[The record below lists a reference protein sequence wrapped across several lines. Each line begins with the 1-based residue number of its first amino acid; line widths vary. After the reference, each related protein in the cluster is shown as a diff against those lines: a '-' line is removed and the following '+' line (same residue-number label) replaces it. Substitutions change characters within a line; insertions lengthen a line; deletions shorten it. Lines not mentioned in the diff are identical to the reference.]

1 MQSDERSTCHT
12 AKIVWSAESCSPA
25 STGRTWL
32 AIADGQHCDT
42 PDGCIPIDADR
53 IAGSALA
60 AGDTV
65 LVAVSETETSG
76 PWQLAQSQFESIHR
90 IIAALL
96 ATGTPLKLLLFSGIA
111 NADAAAAHGLLQ
123 SLRCETEQLAHTWLE
138 SDASLAQS
146 LTICGLMQQE
156 GLRRLRV
163 EGGKRLVAHLHQQV
177 TPLANE
183 PRSQDGPALIIG
195 GLGGI
200 GQHLLE
206 HIVGQQPVFVM
217 GRSPLS
223 DERRSR
229 LKALGCSGYF
239 QGDATDTES
248 LRQTLST
255 LHERYGW
262 VDTVF
267 HLAGHLEDGLFQ
279 SQTTPSLEK
288 VMKTKIAPALAL
300 AHLQNEMAIR
310 RVVMFGSLS
319 ATVGLAGQT
328 AYASANAYLHA
339 LAERQCLQGHTGWST
354 IGWGIWDVSGMAMG
368 QDRGL
373 LLPMAPDKALAAM
386 DELLAARC
394 ADALIYAGRLL
405 TEAASGRQAAK
416 ASRAPTL
423 DTKLLVRQAIAKF
436 TGLENLA
443 EAENVLDHGA
453 DSVAAISIAAEIER
467 RLAEAGMVTRVPR
480 SILFEYPSISSLSAY
495 IEARAATIG
504 LQPEPAVAP
513 QSPPE
518 LTWRAPSPHVRAHT
532 QDEPHWRAQ
541 DIAIVGMA
549 GSFPGATSM
558 EELWPLLAEARLA
571 VRPVPSERWD
581 WRAFYDSDASAAGR
595 SYARHGGFIDNVEMF
610 DPLFFQTTF
619 KAAERMDP
627 AERKLLQ
634 TTHHALENSG
644 FFAAPTPDVGV
655 FIAAMYGHYQQLEAS
670 QPIDTS
676 FSAQANRLSYHFDF
690 RGPSLT
696 LDTMCSGSLTALHLA
711 IAALRRGECRQAI
724 VGAANIMVSP
734 HKYRVL
740 SQGKFLSP
748 TGRCHTFGAQAD
760 GYVPGEGHVV
770 FVLQPLQ
777 EAIDA
782 DARIHA
788 VIHGSAVNAGGR
800 SSGFTVPSAAAQT
813 KVIEAALR
821 DADRQAH
828 DITYIE
834 AHGTGTRLG
843 DPIEIEA
850 LNGIYGAR
858 DYGHCAVGSI
868 KSNIGHLE
876 PAAGLAGLA
885 KIVLQL
891 RHRSLAPTIGCDI
904 ANPLI
909 PVGEGTVRPQT
920 ELVPWN
926 TPDGQRRYA
935 GLSSFGAG
943 GANAHV
949 IVGEYMPPQVNA
961 PARHDAVPM
970 AVAISAQSEA
980 SLNALKAAILDYLLK
995 QEGLCLEDVAY
1006 TLNVTR
1012 PAMRYRFCAL
1022 VTDLDDLANALAS
1035 STAHQATFSAQLE
1048 QAASRFQAGE
1058 SIDWRHHNPPGKM
1071 LDLPSYPFEK
1081 IPLWANELRV
1091 SHEPQS
1097 LNPPPETDD
1106 RLLLAVADF
1115 TSNASETTR
1124 TFTSPFTLIVDPE
1137 LDRQLRGH
1145 GHRIVVLHPVDPAPT
1160 SSCGAPRTT
1169 NLVQAC
1175 KRALDDIPQEHPIVI
1190 ALGNTSST
1198 PIAQEPTQ
1206 RALHWALFQA
1216 IAHLQG
1222 PRSLMVCLPNEP
1234 DAQAGLVGLL
1244 RSLCKEQPQLRIL
1257 SLQLGGSLA
1266 HPNVLQQALARL
1278 AFIPVSG
1285 HVHERLQGTQS
1296 QRLQWRPIEL
1306 PVAPPTLWRQG
1317 GHYLIAG
1324 GFGGIGQAVA
1334 RRLASDF
1341 GAHISLVGRRP
1352 DSAHIRHECQQM
1364 SAQGGTVR
1372 YYSADLA
1379 DVGAAKALLAQMSPL
1394 NGVLIASGV
1403 LRDGV
1408 LTDKAFEDFEQ
1419 VARSKIETTLALDEA
1434 IGSAPL
1440 DLFMLFSS
1448 IAAAFGN
1455 AGQTDYA
1462 YANAWL
1468 DGFAQARSRAV
1479 ALGQRH
1485 GRTLSVAWPLWKDTG
1500 MQVDTQT
1507 LQFMTHE
1514 TGLEPLEA
1522 NTGVDLVL
1530 RLPSA
1535 LAADVWAVAV
1545 LGGDTGRITERLL
1558 APPRQDP
1565 AGNRACESNSPD
1577 ALREAVNELLETL
1590 TAIPAQRIDPEARWG
1605 EMGLDSVGLQELAK
1619 NVQARFSV
1627 PMAASALFRYNTPSQ
1642 LVHYLDSQRAS
1653 DTQDL
1658 STSRAP
1664 DAGHP
1669 DESLTGYAIIGM
1681 AATLPGGDTVETFW
1695 DSLLH
1700 GRSAI
1705 VPMTRWPEEDLYG
1718 GAVRNIEHFDAR
1730 FFGLSAR
1737 EAMLMDPQH
1746 RLFLQTAYN
1755 ACLDAGYRPG
1765 DITRTG
1771 VFAGVQFNDYQVLLQ
1786 LWGRSKHP
1794 FAATGNA
1801 HAMLSNRV
1809 SYQFG
1814 FSGPSETVDTACS
1827 STLVALHRG
1836 IKALQEQECNTVLC
1850 GGVSLMIDPVVTH
1863 AAASMGVL
1871 SASARCA
1878 TFDESADGYVRGEGC
1893 GAFLIKRYA
1902 DAVRDGDN
1910 IRARIVASQ
1919 VNHGGRANSL
1929 TSPNPNAQCDLLL
1942 AAYTPELAERL
1953 GYIEAHGTGTR
1964 LGDPIELQALSAFI
1978 AQQAPAKPPASV
1990 LVGAVKTNTGH
2001 LEPAAA
2007 VPALVKVI
2015 KAIETGWLPA
2025 NLNFRQQNR
2034 EIDLQDTPF
2043 SLLTEK
2049 QPWRSND
2056 RVAGISSFGFGG
2068 TNAHVVLTQADAP
2081 TQQVT
2086 AQPGQLHLVGLC
2098 ARTKE
2103 SLERMRDELIEHLR
2117 SNPHLPL
2124 ADVARTL
2131 AIGRESFEHRLVV
2144 SAMDLPSLIEQLSS
2158 AALHYVEPQAL
2169 RSHVNEGP
2177 LLELDNSVVT
2187 ELASAYLQG
2196 RDTLRRIYLKGPG
2209 RRISLPGYAFDSKPY
2224 WFETAAD
2231 LEAS

>member
-1 MQSDERSTCHT
+1 MVATDQYDDNLDDF
-12 AKIVWSAESCSPA
+12 V
-25 STGRTWL
+25 
-32 AIADGQHCDT
+32 AINADQ
-42 PDGCIPIDADR
+42 
-53 IAGSALA
+53 IAGSAIA

-65 LVAVSETETSG
+65 LLPVADVETSG
-76 PWQLAQSQFESIHR
+76 QWQLSNSQFESVHR
-90 IIAALL
+90 IICALL
-96 ATGTPLKLLLFSGIA
+96 AKDMPLKLMLFSRVA
-111 NADAAAAHGLLQ
+111 NPDAAAVHGLLQ
-123 SLRCETEQLAHTWLE
+123 SLRCETEQLTHTWLE
-138 SDASLAQS
+138 SDEGLAQALAVS
-146 LTICGLMQQE
+146 GLAQQE

-163 EGGKRLVAHLHQQV
+163 EEGKRLVAHLREQAPERAAG
-177 TPLANE
+177 TGT
-183 PRSQDGPALIIG
+183 QDGPVLIIG

-200 GQHLLE
+200 GQHLLA
-206 HIVGQQPVFVM
+206 HMAGQQAVYAM
-217 GRSPLS
+217 GRSSLS
-223 DERRSR
+223 DERRLR
-229 LKALGCSGYF
+229 LKALGCKGYF
-239 QGDATDTES
+239 QGDATDVES
-248 LRQTLST
+248 LRQTLSA
-255 LHERYGW
+255 LHERYGQ
-262 VDTVF
+262 VGTVF

-279 SQTTPSLEK
+279 SQPTSSLER
-288 VMKTKIAPALAL
+288 VMQAKIAPALAL
-300 AHLQNEMAIR
+300 AQLQREMTIS

-328 AYASANAYLHA
+328 AYAAANAYLHA
-339 LAERQCLQGHTGWST
+339 LAERQCRQDHPGWST
-354 IGWGIWDVSGMAMG
+354 LGWGIWDVSGMTMG
-368 QDRGL
+368 QDRGQ
-373 LLPMAPDKALAAM
+373 LLPMAPDQALVAM
-386 DELLAARC
+386 EKLLAERC
-394 ADALIYAGRLL
+394 AGAVIYAGNLVEL
-405 TEAASGRQAAK
+405 DAAGGGAAT
-416 ASRAPTL
+416 ASREPAL

-436 TGLENLA
+436 TGLESLA
-443 EAENVLDHGA
+443 DAENVLDHGA

-467 RLAEAGMVTRVPR
+467 RLAESGVLTRIPR
-480 SILFEYPSISSLSAY
+480 SILFEHPSISSLSDY
-495 IEARAATIG
+495 IEARVATIAP
-504 LQPEPAVAP
+504 QPEPRMTPKPAP
-513 QSPPE
+513 EARSRAAEPP
-518 LTWRAPSPHVRAHT
+518 TRVRP
-532 QDEPHWRAQ
+532 QDESHWRPE

-549 GSFPGATSM
+549 GSFPGAASM

-571 VRPVPSERWD
+571 VRPVPSQRWD
-581 WRAFYDSDASAAGR
+581 WRAFYDSDANASGR
-595 SYARHGGFIDNVEMF
+595 SYARHGGFIDDVEMF
-610 DPLFFQTTF
+610 DPLFFHTTF

-634 TTHHALENSG
+634 STHHALENSG

-655 FIAAMYGHYQQLEAS
+655 FIAAMYGHYQQLTAPL
-670 QPIDTS
+670 PIDTS
-676 FSAQANRLSYHFDF
+676 FSAQANRISYHFDF

-777 EAIDA
+777 DALEAG
-782 DARIHA
+782 ARIHA

-821 DADRQAH
+821 DAGLKAH
-828 DITYIE
+828 DITYVE

-858 DYGHCAVGSI
+858 ADGRCAVGSI

-891 RHRSLAPTIGCDI
+891 RHRALAPTIGCDI

-909 PVGEGTVRPQT
+909 PDGEGTVRPQT
-920 ELVPWN
+920 ELVPWS
-926 TPDGQRRYA
+926 TLDGQRRYA
-935 GLSSFGAG
+935 GLSGFGAG

-949 IVGEYMPPQVNA
+949 IVGEFIPPQMSEA
-961 PARHDAVPM
+961 AQYDGVPM

-980 SLNALKAAILDYLLK
+980 SLNTLKATLLDDLRK
-995 QEGLCLEDVAY
+995 QQGLRLADVAY
-1006 TLNVTR
+1006 TLSVAR

-1022 VTDLDDLANALAS
+1022 VTDLDGLAEALAS
-1035 STAHQATFSAQLE
+1035 STARQVSVSAQLE
-1048 QAASRFQAGE
+1048 QAAKRFLAGE
-1058 SIDWRHHNPPGKM
+1058 SIDWRHYNPPGKM
-1071 LDLPSYPFEK
+1071 LDLPGYPFEK
-1081 IPLWANELRV
+1081 VPLWADELRE
-1091 SHEPQS
+1091 SPEPQRP
-1097 LNPPPETDD
+1097 NPILDTDTD
-1106 RLLLAVADF
+1106 TDTDTGLILAVADF
-1115 TSNASETTR
+1115 VSSASEATR
-1124 TFTSPFTLIVDPE
+1124 PLSSPLTLIVEPE

-1145 GHRIVVLHPVDPAPT
+1145 GHRTLVLEPPAA
-1160 SSCGAPRTT
+1160 SGGATCCSA
-1169 NLVQAC
+1169 LVQDWQ
-1175 KRALDDIPQEHPIVI
+1175 RLLEDIPPEHLIVI
-1190 ALGNTSST
+1190 ALGGAPNTA
-1198 PIAQEPTQ
+1198 IDDEPARRT
-1206 RALHWALFQA
+1206 LHWALFQA
-1216 IAHLQG
+1216 VARLQG
-1222 PRSLMVCLPNEP
+1222 PRSLMVCLAGEP
-1234 DAQAGLVGLL
+1234 DAQVGLLGLL
-1244 RSLCKEQPQLRIL
+1244 RSLCKEQPQLGVL
-1257 SLQLGGSLA
+1257 SLHVYGSLA
-1266 HPNVLQQALARL
+1266 QPDVLQQVLARV
-1278 AFIPVSG
+1278 AAIPTSG
-1285 HVHERLQGTQS
+1285 HLHERLQDARS
-1296 QRLQWRPIEL
+1296 QRLQWRPTRLKDAHSPI
-1306 PVAPPTLWRQG
+1306 WRRG

-1324 GFGGIGQAVA
+1324 GLGGIGQAVA
-1334 RRLASDF
+1334 RRLASEF
-1341 GAHISLVGRRP
+1341 GAQVSLVGRRP
-1352 DSAHIRHECQQM
+1352 ESAQIEHECQQM
-1364 SAQGGTVR
+1364 STQGGAVR

-1379 DVGAAKALLAQMSPL
+1379 QAGVARTLLARLAPL
-1394 NGVLIASGV
+1394 DGVLIASGV
-1403 LRDGV
+1403 LRDGA
-1408 LTDKAFEDFEQ
+1408 LASKTREDFEQ
-1419 VARSKIETTLALDEA
+1419 VARSKVEVTLALDEA

-1455 AGQTDYA
+1455 AGQADYA

-1468 DGFAQARSRAV
+1468 DGFAQSRSRAV
-1479 ALGQRH
+1479 AHGQRH
-1485 GRTLSVAWPLWKDTG
+1485 GRSLSVGWPLWQDTG

-1507 LQFMTHE
+1507 LQFMVHD
-1514 TGLEPLEA
+1514 TGLAPLA
-1522 NTGVDLVL
+1522 MSAGVDLVL

-1535 LAADVWAVAV
+1535 LAADVYAVTV
-1545 LGGDTGRITERLL
+1545 LSGDPRRMTERLL
-1558 APPRQDP
+1558 ESPRQDGTGEP
-1565 AGNRACESNSPD
+1565 AGQSASPA
-1577 ALREAVNELLETL
+1577 ALHEALDELLEAL

-1605 EMGLDSVGLQELAK
+1605 EMGLDSVGLQELAR

-1627 PMAASALFRYNTPSQ
+1627 PMAASALFRYNTPTQ
-1642 LVHYLDSQRAS
+1642 LIRYLDSQRAGEVQGAAS
-1653 DTQDL
+1653 SRPAEIDRAAEAL
-1658 STSRAP
+1658 S
-1664 DAGHP
+1664 
-1669 DESLTGYAIIGM
+1669 GYAIIGM
-1681 AATLPGGDTVETFW
+1681 AAILPGGDTVEAFW
-1695 DSLLH
+1695 NSLLQ

-1705 VPMTRWPEEDLYG
+1705 VPMARWPEENLYG
-1718 GAVRNIEHFDAR
+1718 GAVRDIEHFDAR

-1755 ACLDAGYRPG
+1755 ACLDAGYRPA
-1765 DITRTG
+1765 DISRTG

-1786 LWGRSKHP
+1786 QWGRSKHP

-1836 IKALQEQECNTVLC
+1836 IKALQEHECDTVLC

-1878 TFDESADGYVRGEGC
+1878 TFDEAADGYVRGEGC
-1893 GAFLIKRYA
+1893 GAFLVKRYA

-1910 IRARIVASQ
+1910 IRARIVSSQ

-1942 AAYTPELAERL
+1942 AAYTPELAARL

-1978 AQQAPAKPPASV
+1978 AKQAPAKPPASV
-1990 LVGAVKTNTGH
+1990 RVGAVKTNTGH

-2015 KAIETGWLPA
+2015 KAIETGWLPG
-2025 NLNFRQQNR
+2025 NLNFREQNR
-2034 EIDLQDTPF
+2034 EIDLHNTPF
-2043 SLLTEK
+2043 SLLTDK
-2049 QPWRSND
+2049 QPWRSDD

-2081 TQQVT
+2081 RPQATV
-2086 AQPGQLHLVGLC
+2086 QPGQLHLVGLS
-2098 ARTKE
+2098 AKTRA
-2103 SLERMRDELIEHLR
+2103 SLERMRDELIEYLR
-2117 SNPHLPL
+2117 SNPHLAL

-2131 AIGRESFEHRLVV
+2131 ATGRDSYEHRLVV
-2144 SAMDLPSLIEQLSS
+2144 SVTDLPSLIERLSS
-2158 AALHYVEPQAL
+2158 AAMHCVEPQAL
-2169 RSHVNEGP
+2169 RGQDDDRP
-2177 LLELDNSVVT
+2177 LPELHESSAS
-2187 ELASAYLQG
+2187 ELAATYLQG
-2196 RDTLRRIYLKGPG
+2196 HDTLRRLYLKGSG